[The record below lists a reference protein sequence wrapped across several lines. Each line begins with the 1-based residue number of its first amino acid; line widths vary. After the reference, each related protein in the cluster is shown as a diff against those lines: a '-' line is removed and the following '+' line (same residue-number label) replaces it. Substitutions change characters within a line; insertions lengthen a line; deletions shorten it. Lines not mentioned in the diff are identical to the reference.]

1 MSSNDEGLDKS
12 ALLLMTLGADEAAE
26 VLKQLG
32 PKEVQK
38 LGAAMAAMPAQ
49 SREKLEEILDEVL
62 LFAEK
67 GTPIEADHDH
77 IKAMLTKALGDERA
91 NHLIGRVLQG
101 SDTAGIESLKWMDAP
116 TAADL
121 IKNEHPQI
129 IATILVHLEF
139 DQAGEILKHFTDR
152 LRNDVLLRIATLDG
166 VQPVALRELNE
177 ALTRMLSGATT
188 VKKTAMGGV
197 RHAADILN
205 FVGSAAETAILDNVR
220 EYDPD
225 LAQKILDEMF
235 VFENLMDLDD
245 RGIQTLLREVQSDSL
260 VIALKG
266 APPRCA
272 RRSSRT
278 CPSAPPKCSGK
289 TSNPAARCASPRSRP
304 SRRRS
309 SRPPAAWPKKA
320 RSPCP
325 ARRRR
330 CLRVSAQRGAP
341 PPGRRRLPA
350 LEPALLRRTRRR
362 AAPPEP
368 AAEPEP
374 PSPRAPSPE
383 PRARFPPPLPDTAGH
398 PPAHRRRHRAHP
410 RGSPQGRLRRRL
422 RGRHRPRPHGGDAST
437 AWSRAWKTPSP
448 ASTRRWPTRSSPCPS
463 RSPARWCATPLPPT
477 PNPSPS

>member
-1 MSSNDEGLDKS
+1 MNSNDEGQEKG

-38 LGAAMAAMPAQ
+38 LGAAMASMASQP
-49 SREKLEEILDEVL
+49 REKVEIVLDEL
-62 LFAEK
+62 IAFADK
-67 GTPIEADHDH
+67 GTPIEADHEH

-91 NHLIGRVLQG
+91 THLISRVLQG

-116 TAADL
+116 TAADM

-177 ALTRMLSGATT
+177 ALTRMLAGAST

-235 VFENLMDLDD
+235 VFENLMELDD

-266 APPRCA
+266 APPEMREKIFKNMSQRAAEMLREDLESRGPVRLSEVEAEQKEILKTA
-272 RRSSRT
+272 RRLAEEGQIALSS
-278 CPSAPPKCSGK
+278 G
-289 TSNPAARCASPRSRP
+289 
-304 SRRRS
+304 
-309 SRPPAAWPKKA
+309 
-320 RSPCP
+320 
-325 ARRRR
+325 
-330 CLRVSAQRGAP
+330 
-341 PPGRRRLPA
+341 
-350 LEPALLRRTRRR
+350 
-362 AAPPEP
+362 
-368 AAEPEP
+368 
-374 PSPRAPSPE
+374 
-383 PRARFPPPLPDTAGH
+383 
-398 PPAHRRRHRAHP
+398 
-410 RGSPQGRLRRRL
+410 
-422 RGRHRPRPHGGDAST
+422 GGDDAFV
-437 AWSRAWKTPSP
+437 
-448 ASTRRWPTRSSPCPS
+448 
-463 RSPARWCATPLPPT
+463 
-477 PNPSPS
+477 